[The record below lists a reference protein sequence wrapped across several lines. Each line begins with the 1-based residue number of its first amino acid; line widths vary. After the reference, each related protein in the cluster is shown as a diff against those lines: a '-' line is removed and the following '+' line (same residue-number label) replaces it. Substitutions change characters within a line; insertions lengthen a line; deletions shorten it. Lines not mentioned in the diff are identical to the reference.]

1 MSATVNNRLSEV
13 AIFGRLLD
21 AAKGKMS
28 HELADFILTL
38 GFREKDQAQMKE
50 LAARNQDG
58 LLSAEE
64 QDELQSYLKGSHLLA
79 LVHSKARTA
88 LKKKVS

>member
-1 MSATVNNRLSEV
+1 MSLTVNNRLSEA

-21 AAKGKMS
+21 AAKGEMS
-28 HELADFILTL
+28 QQLADYILTL
-38 GFREKDQAQMKE
+38 GFGEKDQARMKE

-64 QDELQSYLKGSHLLA
+64 VEELQSYVKVSHLLA
-79 LVHSKARTA
+79 LFHSKARKA

>member
-21 AAKGKMS
+21 AAKGEMS
-28 HELADFILTL
+28 HELADYILTL
-38 GFREKDQAQMKE
+38 GFGEKDQARMKE
-50 LAARNQDG
+50 LASRNQDG
-58 LLSAEE
+58 LLSVEE
-64 QDELQSYLKGSHLLA
+64 QEEFQSFVKASHLLA
-79 LVHSKARTA
+79 LFHSKARKA